1 MLELFQTITLVAAT
15 VAMGLAAG
23 LFYTFSVSVMP
34 GLSET
39 DDRTFVEV
47 MQRINRRILNGWFAL
62 SFGGAPVLTLLAGV
76 LQLLGGGGRPA
87 LPWTAAG
94 FVLYGVTFVIT
105 AAINVPLNNALDAAG
120 DPAAIADH
128 AAVRAAFEARW
139 VRWNLVRTLLSTAAL
154 ACLAWALV
162 LYGGAMG

>member
-15 VAMGLAAG
+15 VATGLAAG
-23 LFYTFSVSVMP
+23 LFYAFSVSVML
-34 GLSET
+34 GLAET
-39 DDRTFVEV
+39 DDRTFVDV

-76 LQLLGGGGRPA
+76 LQLLGEGGRPA
-87 LPWTAAG
+87 FVWTAAG

-105 AAINVPLNNALDAAG
+105 AAINVPLNNALNAAG
-120 DPAAIADH
+120 DPAALADP

-139 VRWNLVRTLLSTAAL
+139 VRWNLVRTLSSTAAL